1 MSYYDMLQ
9 VAPRTG
15 ADKVRV
21 FYARDEDWNP
31 VIMKGP
37 LSQEEI
43 NAMLETERIKRILG
57 VPRTNVRQDE
67 DFLIADCLYDYDYE
81 DSHTC
86 VSGIDKGQKLSNIK
100 LKMWKHDFEGKTLER
115 SFLKALALRLI
126 LGTDDTVPRNF
137 VVIGETVYSIDDPAW
152 KIEPIRLWKIKNH
165 TKKYTD
171 MLDQHWDWVQAFLKD
186 WKKQKSIGTFSI
198 RMCNKYL
205 KRENWSF

>member
-21 FYARDEDWNP
+21 FYARDEQWNP
-31 VIMKGP
+31 VILKGP

-43 NAMLETERIKRILG
+43 KAMLETERIKCILG
-57 VPRTNVRQDE
+57 VPRTNVRHDE

-86 VSGIDKGQKLSNIK
+86 VSGIDKGQKLSNLK
-100 LKMWKHDFEGKTLER
+100 LKMWKHEFEGETLER

-137 VVIGETVYSIDDPAW
+137 VVVGDTVYSVDDPAW
-152 KIEPIRLWKIKNH
+152 KKEPTIIWKIKTH
-165 TKKYTD
+165 SQKYTD
-171 MLDQHWDWVQAFLKD
+171 MLDRHWDWVQAFLKD
-186 WKKQKSIGTFSI
+186 WRKQTSIGDFSI
-198 RMCNKYL
+198 QMCNKYL
-205 KRENWSF
+205 NRANWSF